1 MKTLDI
7 WACDNGC
14 GNEVEEY
21 LLTQMASPDD
31 TKLMLVCPVCK
42 EYKGLMPINEAEEYL
57 QDDE

>member
-31 TKLMLVCPVCK
+31 TKLMLVCPSCVYD
-42 EYKGLMPINEAEEYL
+42 EWLEDWRVELE
-57 QDDE
+57 DDPR

>member
-14 GNEVEEY
+14 GAEVEEY

-31 TKLMLVCPVCK
+31 TKLMLVCPSCVYDEWLEDWK
-42 EYKGLMPINEAEEYL
+42 VELE
-57 QDDE
+57 DDPR